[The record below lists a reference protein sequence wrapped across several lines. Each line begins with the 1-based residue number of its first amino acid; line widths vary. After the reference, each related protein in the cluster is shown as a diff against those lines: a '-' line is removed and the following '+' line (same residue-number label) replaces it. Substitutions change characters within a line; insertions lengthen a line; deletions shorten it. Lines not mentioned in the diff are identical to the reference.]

1 MKIKTSISV
10 IAGALAF
17 IPAVLAQTADPA
29 PVPPRSAAVSV
40 SDADVQKF
48 AVAAVA
54 LNNVQTDASI
64 TQAEKPAKMVA
75 AVQQSGLDPHRFNA
89 IAQAA
94 EADPALQKKIQVA
107 AAAAT
112 PRSK

>member
-1 MKIKTSISV
+1 MKIRTSVWV

-17 IPAVLAQTADPA
+17 IPAALAQTADPA
-29 PVPPRSAAVSV
+29 PMAPRSAAVSV

-54 LNNVQTDASI
+54 LNSVQQDASI
-64 TQAEKPAKMVA
+64 AQAEKPAKMVA
-75 AVQQSGLDPHRFNA
+75 AVQRSGLDPQKFNA

-94 EADPALQKKIQVA
+94 EADPLLQKKIQVA
-107 AAAAT
+107 AAAAM

>member
-1 MKIKTSISV
+1 MKIRTPIAV
-10 IAGALAF
+10 IAGALAL
-17 IPAVLAQTADPA
+17 IPVAFAQTANPA
-29 PVPPRSAAVSV
+29 PSSAAASV

-54 LNNVQTDASI
+54 LNGVQADASI
-64 TQAEKPAKMVA
+64 APADKPAKMAA
-75 AVQQSGLDPHRFNA
+75 AVQQSGLDPQKFNA

-94 EADPALQKKIQVA
+94 ETDPLLQKKIQVA
-107 AAAAT
+107 AAAAS